1 MMLFFSCTYSSM
13 VKKVAIAA
21 SYLKTEIHNCII
33 RNVIHHGYIHK
44 HIEIQHAV
52 FLKKLNYFETIY
64 IKKTFLTSNL
74 SNEDPALN

>member
-52 FLKKLNYFETIY
+52 F
-64 IKKTFLTSNL
+64 
-74 SNEDPALN
+74 